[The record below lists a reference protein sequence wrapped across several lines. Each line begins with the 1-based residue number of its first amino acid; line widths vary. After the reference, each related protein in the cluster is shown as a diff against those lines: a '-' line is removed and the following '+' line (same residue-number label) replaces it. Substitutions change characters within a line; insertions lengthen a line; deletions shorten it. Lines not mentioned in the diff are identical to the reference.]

1 MLRRTAALAA
11 LLAAAPAATAAAAPT
26 DVLVDPFTNPESN
39 HATVVEPDTFA
50 AGGRIVAVA
59 QIGRYFD
66 GGASGN
72 GFATWTDA
80 GAVLASGALPGLT
93 DNNGNGGTHDRAT
106 DAVVAYSAKHNVW
119 MASSLVLDE
128 DASGAPGG
136 TAVVV
141 NRSTDGGI
149 SWGNPVNVA
158 VAGAG
163 ADYDKNWVACDN
175 TVSSPFYGRCY
186 HTWDDFG
193 DGDRM
198 LFSFSTNGGLN
209 WSAPVPTAAGD
220 FGLGGQPVIQ
230 KSGTVIV
237 PFGDAFGRSIL
248 STRSTNGGVTWQP
261 AVQIGANITH
271 QVNGNLRD
279 GGGLP
284 SAEIDGAGKVY
295 VVWQDCRFRKGCRT
309 NDIVMSTS
317 LDGVTW
323 SAVQRIPLDS
333 ATSGVDHFL
342 PGIGVDVATSGA
354 TAKLGLTHYFYRNG
368 RCGRKSCE
376 LEVGYSQSNDGGAT
390 WSGLKT
396 VAGPFLTTSA
406 PLTTQGY
413 MVADYISTSWSGG
426 KAFSAFPVADAAPVA
441 GVFDLPLKSEL
452 AGLTPGTAAFTGADG
467 DHAIAG
473 AAGDHASPRSKIRL
487 R

>member
-1 MLRRTAALAA
+1 
-11 LLAAAPAATAAAAPT
+11 
-26 DVLVDPFTNPESN
+26 
-39 HATVVEPDTFA
+39 
-50 AGGRIVAVA
+50 
-59 QIGRYFD
+59 
-66 GGASGN
+66 
-72 GFATWTDA
+72 
-80 GAVLASGALPGLT
+80 
-93 DNNGNGGTHDRAT
+93 
-106 DAVVAYSAKHNVW
+106 
-119 MASSLVLDE
+119 
-128 DASGAPGG
+128 
-136 TAVVV
+136 
-141 NRSTDGGI
+141 
-149 SWGNPVNVA
+149 VNVA
-158 VAGAG
+158 VAGPAN
-163 ADYDKNWVACDN
+163 DYDKNWVACDN
-175 TVSSPFYGRCY
+175 HAASPFYGRCY

-209 WSAPVPTAAGD
+209 WSAAVPTAAGD

-261 AVQIGANITH
+261 AAQIGANITH

>member
-106 DAVVAYSAKHNVW
+106 DAAVAFDALHNVW
-119 MASSLVLDE
+119 MVSSLVLDE
-128 DASGAPGG
+128 EAGGPRGA
-136 TAVVV
+136 AVVV

-175 TVSSPFYGRCY
+175 AVSSPFYGRCY

-295 VVWQDCRFRKGCRT
+295 VVWQDCRFRKGCKT

-317 LDGVTW
+317 SDGVTW